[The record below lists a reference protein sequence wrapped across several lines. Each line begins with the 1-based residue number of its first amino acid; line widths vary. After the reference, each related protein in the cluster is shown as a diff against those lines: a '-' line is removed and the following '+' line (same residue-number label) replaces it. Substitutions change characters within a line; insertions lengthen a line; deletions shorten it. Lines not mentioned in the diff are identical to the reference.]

1 MNGLIRKL
9 SDPEFIGHINTYDIV
24 VLSETW
30 LSPKSN
36 YNLNINGYEA
46 FHLYGNKSPNVR
58 KGRYSGGISV
68 YYKLELKNKLQIEEK
83 QQSGIIWLKL
93 CKSLFNFDSDVFL
106 CNVYI
111 SPRESRLVN
120 QQENDLFDTH
130 LSNHSY
136 DTNMQPQILSIHILG

>member
-46 FHLYGNKSPNVR
+46 FHLLMVTNHPTSEKDVTVA
-58 KGRYSGGISV
+58 V
-68 YYKLELKNKLQIEEK
+68 YPFTINW
-83 QQSGIIWLKL
+83 S
-93 CKSLFNFDSDVFL
+93 
-106 CNVYI
+106 
-111 SPRESRLVN
+111 
-120 QQENDLFDTH
+120 
-130 LSNHSY
+130 
-136 DTNMQPQILSIHILG
+136 

>member
-1 MNGLIRKL
+1 MWSLGLRTVNSVCHLRKESGIR
-9 SDPEFIGHINTYDIV
+9 
-24 VLSETW
+24 

-68 YYKLELKNKLQIEEK
+68 CYKLELKNKLQIEEK

-93 CKSLFNFDSDVFL
+93 CKSLFNLTPMCFCATYAFHH
-106 CNVYI
+106 
-111 SPRESRLVN
+111 VN
-120 QQENDLFDTH
+120 LDW
-130 LSNHSY
+130 
-136 DTNMQPQILSIHILG
+136 